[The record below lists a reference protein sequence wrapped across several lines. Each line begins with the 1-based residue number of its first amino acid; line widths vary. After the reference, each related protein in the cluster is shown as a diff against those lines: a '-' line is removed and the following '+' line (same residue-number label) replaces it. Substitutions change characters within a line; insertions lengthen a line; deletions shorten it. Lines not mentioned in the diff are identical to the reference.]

1 MKVILPKNLG
11 DDIGIRGQGSRFKM
25 LSDRLCGFILW
36 QKNCDDEELKKAID
50 KIVEKEKFD
59 LNKPEVLKSAERIIF
74 EAELFYSGT
83 ESLKN
88 EFKKLILEF
97 EKERIKSELLTITEK
112 IRKCETVVDKKDE
125 LEKCL
130 NKFYNLTK
138 KLSELK

>member
-1 MKVILPKNLG
+1 
-11 DDIGIRGQGSRFKM
+11 
-25 LSDRLCGFILW
+25 
-36 QKNCDDEELKKAID
+36 
-50 KIVEKEKFD
+50 
-59 LNKPEVLKSAERIIF
+59 VLKRAERIIF

-88 EFKKLILEF
+88 ELEKLISEF
-97 EKERIKSELLTITEK
+97 EKEKIKSELITITGK
-112 IRKCETVVDKKDE
+112 IRECETMADKKDE